1 MQISQ
6 SLPSLFP
13 FLSPGRV
20 GSPKPLTFRRQ
31 RGANAVSRGGGA
43 GSSTSGGSGAARS
56 PRRVNPHAVTD
67 DEGRPLAV
75 LVDELNS
82 VGFAEEM
89 EPQQIF
95 LPNGMRVHGPV
106 CHRCCLKFLVFSFS
120 CLLNFL

>member
-1 MQISQ
+1 M
-6 SLPSLFP
+6 
-13 FLSPGRV
+13 
-20 GSPKPLTFRRQ
+20 TFRRQ

-43 GSSTSGGSGAARS
+43 GTSGGGGAASSSSGGVGGSGVAARS

-89 EPQQIF
+89 DPQQIF
-95 LPNGMRVHGPV
+95 LPNGM
-106 CHRCCLKFLVFSFS
+106 
-120 CLLNFL
+120 